1 MTACSHSVSGSMRT
15 FVLACLTLGG
25 LLLPTADRSSAQ
37 EVALDSQDHVTT
49 LTVNGR
55 LLLEYQ
61 SQSHP
66 TKIYISRWFTP
77 QGVQVL
83 RDSPHDHVHHHA
95 LMYAIGIDDIDFWS
109 EVPAEQY
116 GKQVSS
122 GISASSST
130 TNGKGAAT
138 IQQTIDWVSPK
149 EETLG
154 TESRTITAHL
164 GVLPDASLL
173 SWKFVLK
180 PGPGKDSMKLWGRH
194 YFGLGI
200 RFVESMDQ
208 GSEFFTAGDA
218 KAETVRGSEKLT
230 RAAWCA
236 CFGNAD
242 GKPLTLAMFNA
253 PDNPRRPA
261 TWFTMNDPFAY
272 LSATLDLD
280 KEPLTV
286 VAEKPLRACYGIA
299 VWDGKI
305 DKDVIEQAYQKWLEV
320 R

>member
-1 MTACSHSVSGSMRT
+1 MTTCSHTISGSMRT
-15 FVLACLTLGG
+15 FAVACLTIG
-25 LLLPTADRSSAQ
+25 LLLLLTAERMAAQ
-37 EVALDSQDHVTT
+37 DVALDSRDGVTT
-49 LTVNGR
+49 LTVNGQQ
-55 LLLEYQ
+55 LLEYQ

-122 GISASSST
+122 GVSASSSM
-130 TNGKGAAT
+130 TNGMGAAT
-138 IQQTIDWVSPK
+138 IQQTIDWVSPQEVK
-149 EETLG
+149 LG

-164 GVLPDASLL
+164 GVLPDVSLL
-173 SWKFVLK
+173 SWKFVLQ
-180 PGPGKDSMKLWGRH
+180 PAAGKDSIKLWGRH
-194 YFGLGI
+194 YFGLGV
-200 RFVESMDQ
+200 RFVESMDE
-208 GSEFFTAGDA
+208 GGEFVTAGDA
-218 KAETVRGSEKLT
+218 ESETVRGSEKLT

-236 CFGNAD
+236 FYGKAD
-242 GKPLTLAMFNA
+242 GKPVTLAMFDA

-261 TWFTMNDPFAY
+261 TWFTMNAPFAY
-272 LSATLDLD
+272 LSATLNLE
-280 KEPLTV
+280 KEPLSVTPD
-286 VAEKPLRACYGIA
+286 KPLRACYGIA

-305 DKDVIEQAYQKWLEV
+305 DKDVIEKAYQKWLEV